1 MSTRLRL
8 LEAGYWVLVVTSGVV
23 VSLAILAVVFGDGL
37 LTLKYLLFVV
47 GFLLFGLGSVVL
59 WRGSRRRPSI
69 WPSVGPDVDAP
80 NELGFERRLWDLPGL
95 RGAYLAPDDRVSR
108 PVKLFLTGLAVLA
121 VSYTMEAVFGIAV

>member
-8 LEAGYWVLVVTSGVV
+8 LEAGYWVLAVASGVV
-23 VSLAILAVVFGDGL
+23 VGLGVLAFVFGDGL

-59 WRGSRRRPSI
+59 WRGTRRRPSI
-69 WPSVGPDVDAP
+69 WPSIGPDVDAP

-95 RGAYLAPDDRVSR
+95 RGAYLTPEDRVSR

-121 VSYTMEAVFGIAV
+121 VSYVMETVFGITV